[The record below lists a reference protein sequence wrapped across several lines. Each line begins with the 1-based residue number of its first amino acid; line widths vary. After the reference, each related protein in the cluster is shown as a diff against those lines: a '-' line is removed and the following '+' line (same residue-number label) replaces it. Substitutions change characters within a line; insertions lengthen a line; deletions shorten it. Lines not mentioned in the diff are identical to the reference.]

1 MPLSNAGRHFFKSYP
16 DLSWFRYIIGSPI
29 VNPGQDKSRV
39 SLQRLPSLPHE
50 IRNRCSSVLLRSA
63 GGTIF
68 LCRIEELN
76 RTWKIIVATD
86 AAGGP
91 FFFRGN
97 EEWNR
102 TRKIVV
108 ATDAAGG
115 PFFFAATKI
124 RIGRSRPS
132 QQQKLESAAEIVAA
146 TAAAGGPFFFDATKI
161 SIGRGRSMPLRP

>member
-1 MPLSNAGRHFFKSYP
+1 MPWHSDFTHIRDVGLYTDIFPLKMPLSNAGRHFFKSYP

-68 LCRIEELN
+68 LCRIEDLN

-86 AAGGP
+86 AAGG
-91 FFFRGN
+91 
-97 EEWNR
+97 
-102 TRKIVV
+102 T
-108 ATDAAGG
+108 T
-115 PFFFAATKI
+115 FFAATKN
-124 RIGRSRPS
+124 G
-132 QQQKLESAAEIVAA
+132 V
-146 TAAAGGPFFFDATKI
+146 
-161 SIGRGRSMPLRP
+161 GRGRSSSQQTLQAGHFLSRQRRMESDAEDCRRNRRCRRAILLCSNKN

>member
-1 MPLSNAGRHFFKSYP
+1 MPHRGIESDVENYR
-16 DLSWFRYIIGSPI
+16 
-29 VNPGQDKSRV
+29 
-39 SLQRLPSLPHE
+39 
-50 IRNRCSSVLLRSA
+50 RNRRCRWNH
-63 GGTIF
+63 F
-68 LCRIEELN
+68 LC
-76 RTWKIIVATD
+76 
-86 AAGGP
+86 
-91 FFFRGN
+91 GN
-97 EEWNR
+97 EEWSR

-132 QQQKLESAAEIVAA
+132 QQQKLESAAEIVSA

>member
-1 MPLSNAGRHFFKSYP
+1 MLGGIFFKSYP

-68 LCRIEELN
+68 LCRIEDLN

-86 AAGGP
+86 AAGG
-91 FFFRGN
+91 
-97 EEWNR
+97 
-102 TRKIVV
+102 T
-108 ATDAAGG
+108 T
-115 PFFFAATKI
+115 FFAATKN
-124 RIGRSRPS
+124 G
-132 QQQKLESAAEIVAA
+132 V
-146 TAAAGGPFFFDATKI
+146 
-161 SIGRGRSMPLRP
+161 GRGRLSSQQTLQAGHSSLQQQILESDAADRRSNEN

>member
-1 MPLSNAGRHFFKSYP
+1 MPWHSDFTHIRDVGLYTDIFPLKMPLSNAGRHFFKSYP

-39 SLQRLPSLPHE
+39 SLQRLPNCPPE

-91 FFFRGN
+91 FSF
-97 EEWNR
+97 E
-102 TRKIVV
+102 
-108 ATDAAGG
+108 
-115 PFFFAATKI
+115 ATKNG
-124 RIGRSRPS
+124 IGRGRLSS
-132 QQQKLESAAEIVAA
+132 QQTLQAGHSSLQQQKLESDAA
-146 TAAAGGPFFFDATKI
+146 D
-161 SIGRGRSMPLRP
+161 RRSNEN

>member
-1 MPLSNAGRHFFKSYP
+1 MPWHSDFTHIRDVGLYTDIFPLKMPLSNAGRHFFKSYP

-86 AAGGP
+86 AAGG
-91 FFFRGN
+91 
-97 EEWNR
+97 
-102 TRKIVV
+102 T
-108 ATDAAGG
+108 T
-115 PFFFAATKI
+115 FFAATNI
-124 RIGRSRPS
+124 RIGCSRPS